1 MKRSAGIAL
10 VVLSFLLPPPAHAA
24 RPKLGLKVST
34 HSGKVPLELELQASV
49 SGIELAQVA
58 GCRVRID
65 RSYRSPGGEK
75 LLERRELPCSDP
87 SGPPP
92 ALSFSKQILLEE
104 PGDYALRLIL
114 TPLSGREK
122 AGVVQEVK
130 VYHTIEAGLK
140 ETRQRDR

>member
-24 RPKLGLKVST
+24 GPKLGLKVST

-65 RSYRSPGGEK
+65 RTYRTPGGEK
-75 LLERRELPCSDP
+75 LLERKELPCSDP
-87 SGPPP
+87 SGPA
-92 ALSFSKQILLEE
+92 ALTFSKQILLEE

-114 TPLSGREK
+114 TPVSGREK
-122 AGVVQEVK
+122 AGVVQDVK